1 MGIIRSNFLIVNYC
15 CGTGHY
21 LSLADLEGAGGGQG
35 SRGGQGGSRIF
46 LVSQ

>member
-1 MGIIRSNFLIVNYC
+1 MNYG

-21 LSLADLEGAGGGQG
+21 LSLAHLGGAGGGQG
-35 SRGGQGGSRIF
+35 SRGGQGGQGGSRIF

>member
-1 MGIIRSNFLIVNYC
+1 MNYG

-35 SRGGQGGSRIF
+35 SRGGAGGFEDFSCVTIKF
-46 LVSQ
+46 T

>member
-1 MGIIRSNFLIVNYC
+1 MNYG

-21 LSLADLEGAGGGQG
+21 LSLADLGGAGGGSGEQG
-35 SRGGQGGSRIF
+35 GGQGGLRIF

>member
-1 MGIIRSNFLIVNYC
+1 MNYG

-21 LSLADLEGAGGGQG
+21 LSLADLGGAGGQG
-35 SRGGQGGSRIF
+35 SREGQGGQGGSRIF

>member
-1 MGIIRSNFLIVNYC
+1 MNYG

-21 LSLADLEGAGGGQG
+21 LSLADLGGAGGSGEQG
-35 SRGGQGGSRIF
+35 GSGGQGGSRIF